1 DLRSLSCPA
10 KLLSAFLPAHA
21 NHRRPIATGRLDKA
35 SYRSYE
41 DDSSWPNGRKLS
53 TWRDVFAALQ
63 HLRYSAVPVTSLTID
78 VASIPVAGVQAAK
91 PYLANL
97 EHLDVVLH
105 RAYEQES
112 LYMLATELIAR
123 LPHLHTLLISH
134 APPTRTYGLSLDD
147 AGLSFAESMWLS
159 RKVILGLGLEDK
171 PSALWRLAFSAD
183 IEWHKSDDPSG
194 WHWSGNPRYCRD
206 LRGSLDD
213 SDPSCADESEPAFE
227 DEAAEDGTESVYSGP
242 SEDGTAYVDSGYE
255 DDGGSVEDGHEDD
268 GGGADDGDLDAGGAD
283 DGYGSEA
290 SEEYDTRFLPDG
302 VLNWAGLPYAD

>member
-1 DLRSLSCPA
+1 PGE
-10 KLLSAFLPAHA
+10 LLSAFLPARA
-21 NHRRPIATGRLDKA
+21 DRRRPIATVRLGKA

-41 DDSSWPNGRKLS
+41 DDSSWPNGRELL

-63 HLRYSAVPVTSLTID
+63 HLRYSAVPVTSLTVDI
-78 VASIPVAGVQAAK
+78 ASIPVAGVQAAQ

-134 APPTRTYGLSLDD
+134 APPTRTLGLCLDD

-171 PSALWRLAFSAD
+171 PSALRRLAFSAD
-183 IEWHKSDDPSG
+183 IEWHKMDDPSG
-194 WHWSGNPRYCRD
+194 WHWSGEPRYCHD
-206 LRGSLDD
+206 LRGGLDD
-213 SDPSCADESEPAFE
+213 QEYTDGSESEFE
-227 DEAAEDGTESVYSGP
+227 DEAAEDDVKSVRSGTVGI
-242 SEDGTAYVDSGYE
+242 DSGYE
-255 DDGGSVEDGHEDD
+255 DDREGTVEVGQEDD